1 MTIPYTKVVF
11 SWWIW
16 FICEE
21 ICKTGGRKEKNDD
34 CFIFGQLNMRG
45 DCLVPTNRKMVSLSA
60 VCDEYTMDWIKR
72 TIRIWRSEMKF
83 REIDKSNYWDC
94 IVLTLDESQKGFVA
108 DNKQSLIEAAYEDG
122 LYTLGIYH
130 GETMV
135 GFVLYDYD
143 ETFHGWSMSRFM
155 IGKQFQ
161 GKGYGKQAAIAFLDY
176 FKRKHNADKLYIS
189 VSLENTVARKMYAS
203 IGFEEIKEIEY
214 TFLGIQFREVQMVKK
229 L

>member
-1 MTIPYTKVVF
+1 M
-11 SWWIW
+11 
-16 FICEE
+16 E
-21 ICKTGGRKEKNDD
+21 
-34 CFIFGQLNMRG
+34 
-45 DCLVPTNRKMVSLSA
+45 SLSA

-143 ETFHGWSMSRFM
+143 DTFHGWSMSRFM

-161 GKGYGKQAAIAFLDY
+161 GKGYGKQATIAFLDY

-214 TFLGIQFREVQMVKK
+214 IFLGMQFREMQMVKE